1 MLRAAQRAAGPG
13 KSLWSGLGKAFTG
26 SRTRTAAYVV
36 HMGMVLVVAGLLGS
50 TVYKSESAAMVS
62 TKEGS
67 NRAQLV
73 TGDGRYTLVYK
84 GMRSETGVQASE
96 RLYAAYD
103 VLLADGTKIGTV
115 EPHTDVYPT
124 GSHAVRAVIMGG
136 WDHDLFVVPDETFE
150 QDSRTVPL
158 RVVVFPLVRFVWLG
172 SILLCVGATVSL
184 WPKPRRQEQEAR
196 ATSLDQEGVV
206 PDSIA

>member
-1 MLRAAQRAAGPG
+1 
-13 KSLWSGLGKAFTG
+13 
-26 SRTRTAAYVV
+26 
-36 HMGMVLVVAGLLGS
+36 
-50 TVYKSESAAMVS
+50 
-62 TKEGS
+62 
-67 NRAQLV
+67 
-73 TGDGRYTLVYK
+73 
-84 GMRSETGVQASE
+84 VQASE

-115 EPHTDVYPT
+115 EPHTDAYPT
-124 GSHAVRAVIMGG
+124 GNHAGRAVIMGG

-172 SILLCVGATVSL
+172 SILLCVGAAVSL
-184 WPKPRRQEQEAR
+184 WLKPRRQEQEAR

-206 PDSIA
+206 PDSMA